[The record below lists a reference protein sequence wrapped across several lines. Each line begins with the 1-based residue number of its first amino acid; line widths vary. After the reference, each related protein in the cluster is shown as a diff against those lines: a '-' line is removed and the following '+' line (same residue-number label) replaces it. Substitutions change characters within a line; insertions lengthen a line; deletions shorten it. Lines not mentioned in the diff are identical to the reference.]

1 IIAEGRGAEFNYYH
15 YAMNEYHWLPSQWAE
30 LSMYEK
36 ALVIAGID
44 IRVKEEKRQQKEAER
59 RAKSKGRHH

>member
-1 IIAEGRGAEFNYYH
+1 
-15 YAMNEYHWLPSQWAE
+15 MNEYHWLPSQWAE